1 MEASNEREPGG
12 WETGSV
18 WPASLAENGELPR
31 FSEMLS
37 QEGGEQRHP
46 KSSPD
51 LCLHIHAS
59 AHTQRKPSGWG
70 CSSAVLGVLVWHT
83 QSPELHPQLCVT

>member
-1 MEASNEREPGG
+1 MDILPCDLKSVSPGGVPYGSNEREPGG

-18 WPASLAENGELPR
+18 WPASLDENGELPR

-59 AHTQRKPSGWG
+59 THTKKT
-70 CSSAVLGVLVWHT
+70 LGLG
-83 QSPELHPQLCVT
+83 L